1 MPRKKKKISQYNE
14 EILHSNKNE
23 DSRLNLFDLNNPDI
37 NLFNAVDDE
46 MIKLGGSKIFVYKW
60 LRDDNYDDVYEENRM
75 KVIDQKP
82 RTVWGHYDPR
92 PLEEN
97 LTEFGIQITNDQT
110 FTFNKAYLERAL
122 SRPLIPGDII
132 KPEFQNLFYDVFEVQ
147 EDQFDAYGVYHLL
160 VSAKVLRDVE
170 KVFPDR
176 PIPEDSP
183 GNT

>member
-1 MPRKKKKISQYNE
+1 
-14 EILHSNKNE
+14 
-23 DSRLNLFDLNNPDI
+23 
-37 NLFNAVDDE
+37 

-110 FTFNKAYLERAL
+110 FTFNKAYIESKLGRKLHA
-122 SRPLIPGDII
+122 GDAIQ
-132 KPEFQNLFYDVFEVQ
+132 PRFQNIMFEVFEVQ
-147 EDQFDAYGVYHLL
+147 EDAFQSYGVYHL
-160 VSAKVLRDVE
+160 VASAKVRRDLE
-170 KVFPDR
+170 SLIDES
-176 PIPEDSP
+176 IPL
-183 GNT
+183 G